1 MREEII
7 KILHNIEQ
15 SEDIEILYACEGGSR
30 AWGFANDNSDYDI
43 RFIYKKRNM
52 KDYLTIRKP
61 KDVIEVQGDN
71 FDIIGWDVKKALV
84 LHFKDNP
91 SLREWLL
98 SDRVYIDRG
107 IESVFAGLGGF
118 DKRKL
123 KNHYMSMAKSN
134 WKKYSTLEFSS
145 QKTKKY
151 LYVIR
156 SILCW
161 RLLNQDI
168 YPPIRMDELLNHDH
182 INLDDDIKCAIQSL
196 IDYHQ
201 GKCNL
206 DEYTILKLNYFI
218 LDSLSSMKASRAKSL
233 KQFDDYDERFR
244 ELLMVCR

>member
-1 MREEII
+1 MKESFHKFRE
-7 KILHNIEQ
+7 
-15 SEDIEILYACEGGSR
+15 SMDGSI
-30 AWGFANDNSDYDI
+30 S
-43 RFIYKKRNM
+43 
-52 KDYLTIRKP
+52 P
-61 KDVIEVQGDN
+61 Q
-71 FDIIGWDVKKALV
+71 
-84 LHFKDNP
+84 
-91 SLREWLL
+91 WLL

-107 IESVFAGLGGF
+107 IESVFTGLGGF

-168 YPPIRMDELLNHDH
+168 YPPINMNDLLNHDH

-201 GKCNL
+201 GKN
-206 DEYTILKLNYFI
+206 TLN
-218 LDSLSSMKASRAKSL
+218 
-233 KQFDDYDERFR
+233 FR
-244 ELLMVCR
+244 QNTHKKYIPCIFTGGVYI